1 MAELENVFIYI
12 LYTDRYL
19 EGDLKSLVNKI
30 SS

>member
-19 EGDLKSLVNKI
+19 EGDLNSFVNKI